1 MAGARADDEAKA
13 AKIIS
18 EFLDKEK
25 GLPWPVQLR
34 PGSPRHLATRIPAQ
48 PAPEDPH
55 GEFGHAI
62 PGRSRRKLEVRAE
75 AARALGQM
83 QITSAVNK
91 FNFPLVAHAAGLL
104 AADLGTEINSLYPE
118 TGRTS
123 ENLTKAKYLTAL
135 LIGPVY
141 QSFKG
146 VSRDSGLL
154 RIATPPSLT
163 YVQQVFNLVKQVAQS
178 SFELLDAPPKQY
190 KDRKKTLAS
199 QIAALRVPG

>member
-1 MAGARADDEAKA
+1 
-13 AKIIS
+13 
-18 EFLDKEK
+18 
-25 GLPWPVQLR
+25 
-34 PGSPRHLATRIPAQ
+34 
-48 PAPEDPH
+48 
-55 GEFGHAI
+55 
-62 PGRSRRKLEVRAE
+62 
-75 AARALGQM
+75 M

-141 QSFKG
+141 QSFEG

-154 RIATPPSLT
+154 RIATPPALT

-178 SFELLDAPPKQY
+178 SFELLNAPPKQY

-199 QIAALRVPG
+199 QIAALRAFLEKNPPPTRRLVPDGQDFVANEEAGARVAEPIQPIAGLRRGR